1 MSKNKLKKNIKQVN
15 KAINKRCQENVISK
29 KKLCIAKDC

>member
-15 KAINKRCQENVISK
+15 KAINKRCQENK
-29 KKLCIAKDC
+29 KKLW

>member
-29 KKLCIAKDC
+29 KNYI